1 MKTKNFTTRRGKVL
15 PMTQLGLGS
24 APLGDL
30 YAKLDERVSFETVI
44 QARTRGVGVFDTSP
58 HYGNGLAEA
67 RFGIGLRGAGR
78 DTYVLSTKV
87 GRVMDPFTQPA
98 PPRSDVTSPG
108 FAGGFPHAARFDY
121 SYDGAM
127 RSVEQSLLR
136 LGTHRIDVLLIH
148 DVDVWTHGS
157 AVDQRFAEAMG
168 GAYKALDRLRS
179 EGTVAAIGIGV
190 NEAEMCARFAAEGD
204 FDLMMLAG
212 RYTLLEQ
219 DALDTFLRTAVERG
233 IGILS
238 AGVFNSGIL
247 ATGAVPGAKYNYS
260 PAPDSVL
267 QRVRAI
273 ERICQ
278 AHGVALPAAA
288 MAFTAAHPAVAC
300 VVLGAV
306 TPQEV
311 DAQVALS
318 AASIPAA
325 FWADLRAGK
334 LLRADAPVPQA

>member
-1 MKTKNFTTRRGKVL
+1 MQTKNFTTRRGKVL
-15 PMTQLGLGS
+15 PMTTIGLGS

-30 YAKLDERVSFETVI
+30 YTKLDERVSFETVV
-44 QARTRGVGVFDTSP
+44 QARTRGVRVFDTSP

-67 RFGIGLRGAGR
+67 RFGLGLRGAER
-78 DTYVLSTKV
+78 DSYVLSTKV
-87 GRVMDPFTQPA
+87 GRVMDPFKQPA

-108 FAGGFPHAARFDY
+108 FAGGFPHLAQFDY

-136 LGTHRIDVLLIH
+136 MGTHRIDILLIH
-148 DVDVWTHGS
+148 DVDVWTHGD
-157 AVDQRFAEAMG
+157 AINQRFAEAMG
-168 GAYKALDRLRS
+168 GAYKALDKLRS

-190 NEAEMCARFAAEGD
+190 NEAGMCARFAAEGD

-212 RYTLLEQ
+212 RYTLLEH
-219 DALDTFLRTAVERG
+219 DALDTFMRIALERK
-233 IGILS
+233 IGVLS

-247 ATGAVPGAKYNYS
+247 ATGARPGAKYNYS
-260 PAPDSVL
+260 PAPEDVL

-273 ERICQ
+273 ERVCS

-288 MAFTAAHPAVAC
+288 LAFCGAHPAVAC
-300 VVLGAV
+300 MVLGAV

-311 DAQVALS
+311 DAQVELAQ
-318 AASIPAA
+318 ARIPAA
-325 FWADLRAGK
+325 LWSDLRAEK
-334 LLRADAPVPQA
+334 LVRADAPVPAA